1 MPVMTVLGPVEGD
14 ALGRVDAHEHLFLRS
29 PVLPGEE
36 FQDLDRMVD
45 EVRLVRE
52 SGIDTVVDL
61 TPIGLGRKPS
71 GTAELS
77 RRTGVNVV
85 LATGI
90 HRKAHYPAGHW
101 VHDLAVADLAD
112 LMVTDLE
119 TGIDD
124 RDWQGPRPVPTEVRA
139 GIIKLGASYHVVQAV
154 ERRWFEAGA
163 QAAVRTGAPVAVHA
177 EVGTAGHD
185 ILDALEAAGVP
196 ASRVMVAHM
205 DRNLDPV
212 LHAEIASRGAFL
224 GYDTIGR
231 TKYHADAAVLELIA
245 AVDAL
250 GHGGQI
256 LLGTDVGRRGMLRAY
271 AGGPGMDVLGR
282 TFVPRLRRELGAVV
296 GEALLVDNPRRF
308 LTGGKT

>member
-1 MPVMTVLGPVEGD
+1 MRVMTVLGPVEGD

-36 FQDLDRMVD
+36 FQDLDRMVE
-45 EVRLVRE
+45 EVRWVRE
-52 SGIDTVVDL
+52 SGIDTIVDL
-61 TPIGLGRKPS
+61 TPMGLGRRPS
-71 GTAELS
+71 DSAELS
-77 RRTGVNVV
+77 RQTGVNVV

-101 VHDLAVADLAD
+101 VHTLAVDELAD

-119 TGIDD
+119 TGIDE
-124 RDWQGPRPVPTEVRA
+124 RDWQGPRPLVTPVRA
-139 GIIKLGASYHVVQAV
+139 GIIKLGASYHVVQSM

-163 QAAVRTGAPVAVHA
+163 QAAVRTGVPVAVHA

-185 ILDALEAAGVP
+185 ILDVLEGAGVAP
-196 ASRVMVAHM
+196 SRVMLAHM
-205 DRNLDPV
+205 DRNLDPG

-231 TKYHADAAVLELIA
+231 TKYHSDAAVLELIS
-245 AVDAL
+245 AVGAM
-250 GHGGQI
+250 GHRGQV

-282 TFVPRLRRELGAVV
+282 TFLPRLRRDL
-296 GEALLVDNPRRF
+296 GEAVEQAVMVDNPHRF
-308 LTGGKT
+308 LAGV

>member
-1 MPVMTVLGPVEGD
+1 MAVMTVLGPVGGD

-36 FQDLDRMVD
+36 FQDLDQMVE
-45 EVRLVRE
+45 EVRWVRE

-71 GTAELS
+71 DTAELS
-77 RRTGVNVV
+77 RQTGVNVV
-85 LATGI
+85 LATGV

-101 VHDLAVADLAD
+101 MHTLAVDELAD

-119 TGIDD
+119 TGIDE
-124 RDWQGPRPVPTEVRA
+124 RDWQGPRPVLTQVRA
-139 GIIKLGASYHVVQAV
+139 GIIKLGASYHVVQSV

-163 QAAVRTGAPVAVHA
+163 QAAMRTGVPVAVHA
-177 EVGTAGHD
+177 EVGTAGHE
-185 ILDALEAAGVP
+185 ILDLLEAAGIAP
-196 ASRVMVAHM
+196 NRVMLAHM
-205 DRNLDPV
+205 DRNLDPG

-231 TKYHADAAVLELIA
+231 TKYHADASVLDLIG

-250 GHGGQI
+250 GHAGQV

-282 TFVPRLRRELGAVV
+282 TFLPRVRQELGE
-296 GEALLVDNPRRF
+296 EAEQTLIVDNPRRF
-308 LTGGKT
+308 LAPVWR